1 MARARELI
9 GAAVLLGV
17 LRTAAAAEPPPSD
30 AAPLAVPGLRRDQPI
45 TVTSRT
51 LEYDYKTNVVVYRGD
66 VQAQQGDVHLRSD
79 ELTIRLLS
87 TPKKKDG
94 ATDRKDAAADKK
106 DAPADAAPASADPLG
121 GRVQLREVEATG
133 SVRIDQGDRW
143 ATGGRAVFDQE
154 RRTLVLS
161 ENPVLHDGPNQIAG
175 DRVVVY
181 IDENRSVVE
190 GGDKRVK
197 AVLFPEQKKTAGS
210 RTETR

>member
-1 MARARELI
+1 MAPARELI
-9 GAAVLLGV
+9 AAAVLLGL
-17 LRTAAAAEPPPSD
+17 LRTAAAEPPPSD

-66 VQAQQGDVHLRSD
+66 VQAQQGDVRLRSD
-79 ELTIRLLS
+79 ELVIRLLS
-87 TPKKKDG
+87 ADQEKRGADAPDG
-94 ATDRKDAAADKK
+94 AAE
-106 DAPADAAPASADPLG
+106 SSGDPFG
-121 GRVQLREVEATG
+121 GRVQLRQVEATG

-181 IDENRSVVE
+181 LDENRSVVE
-190 GGDKRVK
+190 GGEKRVK
-197 AVLFPEQKKTAGS
+197 AVLFPEQNGAGS
-210 RTETR
+210 RADVP